1 MVLLSPLVW
10 TSGVCSYMEG
20 MRCPYNINRSRPTTA
35 RTNSQA
41 RILQIRRT
49 KVMEHIKTVVQGID
63 VGAGLHEGYKV
74 FLDMD
79 NLEQLNDAKV
89 HVLEAL
95 GGVEESLASMSA
107 EEKKS
112 FCRYICDCYDSLWTE
127 ESSKEGFTTAIMEGN
142 LNEANRKVDDLFKT
156 QQEAIFKRAR
166 AGAMADIA
174 ASGLVIYQNM
184 DFVFKGCRVLEMQD
198 RVKTDE
204 FRAGMARLERR
215 HQACMASPIVDTT
228 ALSDIVADTH
238 VLKSAV
244 SAIVSEREN
253 ARNQSLVNGFLYLAK
268 GATNLFRLIYL
279 RDTSG
284 MADTFLYGGTTV
296 LCGVASG
303 TSFFVAHKYHGL
315 MNHMGIAFTEVEQ
328 LLRAFN

>member
-1 MVLLSPLVW
+1 
-10 TSGVCSYMEG
+10 
-20 MRCPYNINRSRPTTA
+20 
-35 RTNSQA
+35 
-41 RILQIRRT
+41 
-49 KVMEHIKTVVQGID
+49 
-63 VGAGLHEGYKV
+63 
-74 FLDMD
+74 
-79 NLEQLNDAKV
+79 
-89 HVLEAL
+89 
-95 GGVEESLASMSA
+95 
-107 EEKKS
+107 
-112 FCRYICDCYDSLWTE
+112 
-127 ESSKEGFTTAIMEGN
+127 MEGN

-238 VLKSAV
+238 VLLSAV